1 MLLLLP
7 KIVKYYQPSLF
18 NDDKQMCAEV
28 LHTNF
33 IVQHNISFLT
43 ADRLAPL
50 YRVKFPGSNIAKNIR
65 CRRTK
70 TT

>member
-1 MLLLLP
+1 
-7 KIVKYYQPSLF
+7 
-18 NDDKQMCAEV
+18 MCAEV

>member
-1 MLLLLP
+1 MR
-7 KIVKYYQPSLF
+7 
-18 NDDKQMCAEV
+18 AEV

-43 ADRLAPL
+43 ADHVAPL
-50 YRVKFPGSNIAKNIR
+50 HRVMFPGSNIAKNIR